1 MPFFTENRR
10 HPKTGYNIHRPDLM
24 SRDQSV
30 GSEQVISYYKPGLM
44 TKFFE
49 QQNDIKRVHS
59 TTLQTLTSFKLEKEA

>member
-49 QQNDIKRVHS
+49 QQNDIKRRV
-59 TTLQTLTSFKLEKEA
+59 TEQPKNDLIGPEQP